1 LILEVSM
8 GKNSFVINLQ
18 PDYKCHMDYF
28 KHRNMA
34 TKIHKFKKNNKKKSK
49 QEFKKFLKEEYG
61 L

>member
-1 LILEVSM
+1 LILEVGMSR
-8 GKNSFVINLQ
+8 NSFVISIQ
-18 PDYKCHMDYF
+18 PNYKCHMDYF

-34 TKIHKFKKNNKKKSK
+34 TKIHKSKKHNKKKSK

>member
-1 LILEVSM
+1 LILEDDMS
-8 GKNSFVINLQ
+8 KNLFVISIQ
-18 PDYKCHMDYF
+18 PDCKCRMDYF

-34 TKIHKFKKNNKKKSK
+34 TKIHQSKKHNKKKIK